1 METRHRLINWLLRC
15 EPLDDD
21 GMPPQGSLA
30 QRALDWW
37 QQRYSAAAQQ
47 MQAQENPLLPW
58 QDSLASQRWQL
69 EQALLRLYLDPA
81 GASRQLAQLADEVL
95 RDDVRARLAEYAAAE
110 HRPAASGDDS
120 AYIYCTWRFA
130 ELTAAT
136 QHRLRQLGFAAGL
149 FQHAPAPLK
158 DSPRLALAG
167 TALVMLGMT
176 ALAVAAYRWYRPEP
190 PRLLVQEAVYNHPT
204 LAAQTVRRIDPV
216 GSTHYHVT
224 LGSTRHIVSL
234 LDIPAGADIPVIWR
248 WQAVDNAVHLEGSDS
263 VLLRAGRLAQ
273 PIRACGDTW
282 PQRSLVVIAA
292 PFADDQPAPRQLAIR
307 LLDTGSADQ
316 VLLGIHW
323 QQALEEW
330 LGPSASL
337 NRATQVLV
345 ILPDATGAESAAAR
359 LASHPGPWAVTSSG
373 DFAGLAR
380 AVDFRGS
387 KAVGHVSSLLR
398 VHRAQ
403 GEVKVYGGP
412 ERQTDS
418 TGIEWVNVCPGT
430 FTMGT
435 ITGEDTM
442 AHQDE
447 IVDPPRTVVLSA
459 LQVAATET
467 TQQQYGQTGD
477 EPVVDVTWA
486 QARAFCQKIGGDLPT
501 EAQWEYAARG
511 GSRFPWSFGDDAA
524 LLERYAWFAGNASGQ
539 AHEVKKKL
547 PNPLGLYDMHGNVWE
562 WVRDWYGEYTS
573 GLFVDPLGPSLGEYC
588 AGGAR
593 RVVRRLAR
601 GPALR
606 VPGRRPPRVQGQ
618 VHRVPVCA
626 CPAPA
631 LIH

>member
-1 METRHRLINWLLRC
+1 
-15 EPLDDD
+15 
-21 GMPPQGSLA
+21 MPPQGGLA
-30 QRALDWW
+30 QRALAWW
-37 QQRYSAAAQQ
+37 QQRYDAAAQQ

-81 GASRQLAQLADEVL
+81 GASRQLVAQLADEAL

-136 QHRLRQLGFAAGL
+136 RQRLRQLGFAAGL

-176 ALAVAAYRWYRPEP
+176 ALAVAAYRWCRTEP

-224 LGSTRHIVSL
+224 LGSSRHLVSL
-234 LDIPAGADIPVIWR
+234 LDIPAGTDIPVVWH

-323 QQALEEW
+323 QQALAEW
-330 LGPSASL
+330 LGSSASL

-345 ILPDATGAESAAAR
+345 ILPDATGVESAAAR
-359 LASHPGPWAVTSSG
+359 LAGHLGPWAVASSG

-380 AVDFRGS
+380 AVNFRGS
-387 KAVGHVSSLLR
+387 KAKAVGQVSSLLH
-398 VHRAQ
+398 VHHAQ
-403 GEVKVYGGP
+403 GEVKVSGGP

-442 AHQDE
+442 ANQDE
-447 IVDPPRTVVLSA
+447 IVDPLRTVVLPA

-511 GSRFPWSFGDDAA
+511 GSRFPWSFGDDAT
-524 LLERYAWFAGNASGQ
+524 LLERYAWFAG
-539 AHEVKKKL
+539 KCL
-547 PNPLGLYDMHGNVWE
+547 
-562 WVRDWYGEYTS
+562 R
-573 GLFVDPLGPSLGEYC
+573 
-588 AGGAR
+588 AGA
-593 RVVRRLAR
+593 
-601 GPALR
+601 
-606 VPGRRPPRVQGQ
+606 
-618 VHRVPVCA
+618 
-626 CPAPA
+626 
-631 LIH
+631 